1 MFRAGRVWSQFR
13 IALNFANSRATAN
26 FRKGP
31 ALWVQ
36 LMQSVVSFFLACLM
50 LVGSFIPQND
60 LSELSKLPRL
70 VEHYRFHHSVAGG
83 GLSVV
88 QFLAEHYGS
97 GTKEHFGCTFSPRH
111 QQDHQSLPLH
121 GQHECS
127 HHAAHFFLPGA
138 TPLAWAGQPVPHAG
152 PAYRPAAHARDQ
164 DGATTALLQPPRA

>member
-13 IALNFANSRATAN
+13 IALNFVNPHAAAN
-26 FRKGP
+26 FRKLP

-36 LMQSVVSFFLACLM
+36 RMKSVVSFLLACLM

-97 GTKEHFGCTFSPRH
+97 GTKEHFGCTFSARH

-138 TPLAWAGQPVPHAG
+138 TALAWASQPVPPVG
-152 PAYRPAAHARDQ
+152 PEYRSAAHARDQ

>member
-13 IALNFANSRATAN
+13 KALNFANIPAAAN
-26 FRKGP
+26 FRKVP
-31 ALWVQ
+31 ALWGQ
-36 LMQSVVSFFLACLM
+36 RMQTVVSFFLACLM

-60 LSELSKLPRL
+60 LSELSKLPQL

-97 GTKEHFGCTFSPRH
+97 GTKEHFGCTFSARH
-111 QQDHQSLPLH
+111 QQDHEGLPLH

-127 HHAAHFFLPGA
+127 HHAAHFFLPVA
-138 TPLAWAGQPVPHAG
+138 ARLALAGQPVPYAG
-152 PAYRPAAHARDQ
+152 PAYHPAAHARHQ
-164 DGATTALLQPPRA
+164 DGATAALLQPPRA